1 MAVGVFGGT
10 EPSPSTLGL
19 SSGVGDA
26 GAYLQLNSR
35 PQRQTS
41 WSLTAGGV
49 GSYQAGRANRE
60 FGFLH
65 ARLSGRTVS
74 VQAMQELDYYR
85 PWKVDQGETQWS
97 LSSSYISASLRP
109 ARWVTFNGAWD
120 TRRRVRLYRDATD
133 PALAFDDAYRQGVWG
148 GVTLRGRRVWLGGD
162 ARRST
167 GGSSGAA
174 TAWTTTGG
182 IDRLTP
188 LGLRLS
194 GRATWY
200 RAPDLTGRL
209 FTGRLGADPAG
220 PVHMEVQVGTRVE
233 DSRLAGPASR
243 RFTWW
248 GGDVDVT
255 LARSWYISLSGTREH
270 GPDGATTQ
278 LYTGLTWRF

>member
-1 MAVGVFGGT
+1 MAVGLFGGT
-10 EPSPSTLGL
+10 EPSPATLGL
-19 SSGVGDA
+19 SSGIRDA

-65 ARLSGRTVS
+65 ARLSGRAVS

-85 PWKVDQGETQWS
+85 PWKVDQGETPWS

-109 ARWVTFNGAWD
+109 ARWLTINGAWD

-133 PALAFDDAYRQGVWG
+133 PALAFDDAYRQGLWG

-167 GGSSGAA
+167 GGSSGEA

-188 LGLRLS
+188 LGISLS

-209 FTGRLGADPAG
+209 FTGRVGGDPVG
-220 PVHMEVQVGTRVE
+220 PVHLEAQVGTRVE
-233 DSRLAGPASR
+233 DSRLAGPAGR

-248 GGDVDVT
+248 GGDVDIT
-255 LARSWYISLSGTREH
+255 LARSWFISLSGTREH
-270 GPDGATTQ
+270 GPDGTTSR
-278 LYTGLTWRF
+278 LFTGLTWRF